1 MHPLPARSLW
11 SRIFEPMNI
20 AAYMAWFGI
29 GIQLWL
35 PGFLDRQSLAPNLAL
50 GLHGAFLALFLLCAT
65 RDEDQPNTLPW
76 RIPAL
81 VEAAVALALT
91 AITPSGNAPV
101 LLIIVVGQLV
111 RAWPLRA
118 AVGLIAAINAA
129 LFAIFLSHWNP
140 RGALFAM
147 TMYGGFQMFAALTS
161 LYSHRAEQAS
171 AELKQVN
178 AHLLATRSLLAE
190 SARDQERL
198 RLSREL
204 HDVAGHKLTALKLNL
219 TAATRDATLADS
231 TEIATAARLADE
243 LLGDI
248 RAVVRQ
254 MRQHDGMS
262 LAQAIAEIA
271 APLPR
276 PAVHAW
282 VSPEARVDSVAQAE
296 ALLRAIQEALTNAAR
311 HSTADNVWIR
321 LTRDGARI
329 ALEVRDDGR
338 AAGEIV
344 FGSGLTGM
352 RERMTSLG
360 GELAVTRPAP
370 GGVVLS
376 AWLPV
381 GLGA

>member
-1 MHPLPARSLW
+1 MTNAPARAPWL
-11 SRIFEPMNI
+11 RVFEPMNV
-20 AAYMAWFGI
+20 AAYMAWIGI
-29 GIQLWL
+29 GLQLWWL
-35 PGFLDRQSLAPNLAL
+35 PADALAV
-50 GLHGAFLALFLLCAT
+50 GLHLSFLALFLLCAL
-65 RDEDQPNTLPW
+65 RDHDQPLTPAW
-76 RIPAL
+76 RVPAL
-81 VEAAVALALT
+81 IEAVVALALT
-91 AITPSGNAPV
+91 ALAPKSNAPV
-101 LLIIVVGQLV
+101 LLIIVVGQIV
-111 RAWPLRA
+111 RAWPLPVGIGII
-118 AVGLIAAINAA
+118 AVINIVLA
-129 LFAIFLSHWNP
+129 AIFLRHWDAAN
-140 RGALFAM
+140 ALLAM
-147 TMYGGFQMFAALTS
+147 MMYGGFQMFAAMTS

-171 AELKQVN
+171 AELRQVN

-219 TAATRDATLADS
+219 TAAARDPALSENAG
-231 TEIATAARLADE
+231 IATAARLADE

-262 LAQAIAEIA
+262 LSQAIAEIA

-276 PAVHAW
+276 PAVHVW
-282 VSPEARVDSVAQAE
+282 VSPDARVDSVAQAE

-321 LTRDGARI
+321 LHRDGTRI

-338 AAGEIV
+338 AVGEIV

-352 RERMTSLG
+352 RERMAALG
-360 GELAVTRPAP
+360 GELAVSRPAP